1 MYHKKVGLLI
11 KTTKAKTG
19 VFDQIIWL
27 SERGHFPPSKPRR
40 WTFGYKIT
48 IFF

>member
-19 VFDQIIWL
+19 VFGQIIWL
-27 SERGHFPPSKPRR
+27 SERRHFPPSKPRR
-40 WTFGYKIT
+40 KTFGHKGT
-48 IFF
+48 TFF